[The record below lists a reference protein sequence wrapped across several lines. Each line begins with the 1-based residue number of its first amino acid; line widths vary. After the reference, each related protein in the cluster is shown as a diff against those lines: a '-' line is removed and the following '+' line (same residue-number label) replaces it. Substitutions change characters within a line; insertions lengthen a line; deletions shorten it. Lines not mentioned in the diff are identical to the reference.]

1 MKKGLEFL
9 SNRIVV
15 SIILIIIQII
25 AILIFAYTLFIDLW
39 VFKIIF
45 MMLSLLVVLY
55 IINKD
60 DDPSYKII
68 WLVPILSFPVFG
80 GVLYLTFGNKKP
92 AKKLQ
97 IAFDKQS
104 KATNPYIYPN
114 HVLEE
119 IADPIIKGQ
128 IKYLVNENFPVYNNS
143 EIKYY
148 SLGEEAYL
156 DLLEELAK
164 AKHFIFMEYF
174 IVEEGKMFDAVLNIL
189 KQKVKEGVEVR
200 FMYDDVGSLTMLPFK
215 YYQKLESYGIKCIS
229 FNHFVPFISAV
240 MNTRDHR
247 KITVIDGNIGFSG
260 GFNLADEYINEK
272 VKYGHW
278 KDTGVMIKGEAVWN
292 LTLMFLVTWNASL
305 NSFEDYDKYHPRH
318 YSVDK
323 IRPDG
328 YILPYGDSPLDN
340 KPVGKNVYLNMINQA
355 QKYIYI
361 NTPYLIINDEL
372 KNALCLAVQRGV
384 DVRIIT
390 PGIPDKKLVY
400 KVTRSY
406 YEILINEGVKIYE
419 YTPGFIHAK
428 NFVCDDK
435 VATVG
440 TINLD
445 YRSLYLHFECGVYI
459 YQTSAIKD
467 IKNDF
472 LKTITLSKEI
482 TQVDVMHGKFRGW
495 TEAILRVFA
504 PLL

>member
-1 MKKGLEFL
+1 M
-9 SNRIVV
+9 
-15 SIILIIIQII
+15 
-25 AILIFAYTLFIDLW
+25 
-39 VFKIIF
+39 
-45 MMLSLLVVLY
+45 
-55 IINKD
+55 
-60 DDPSYKII
+60 
-68 WLVPILSFPVFG
+68 
-80 GVLYLTFGNKKP
+80 
-92 AKKLQ
+92 Q

-119 IADPIIKGQ
+119 IDDPIIKGQ

-323 IRPDG
+323 IRLDG

-459 YQTSAIKD
+459 YWTSAIKD

-482 TQVDVMHGKFRGW
+482 TQDDVMHGKFRGW

>member
-1 MKKGLEFL
+1 MKLLKFL

-15 SIILIIIQII
+15 SVILIIIQMICV
-25 AILIFAYTLFIDLW
+25 AMFMHHVFIDFRVLRG
-39 VFKIIF
+39 
-45 MMLSLLVVLY
+45 MLIVLSMFAALY
-55 IINKD
+55 VINKDD

-68 WLVPILSFPVFG
+68 WLIPILAFPVFG
-80 GVLYLTFGNKKP
+80 GLLYVVFGNKEP

-97 IAFDKQS
+97 EAFDNQEAAIK
-104 KATNPYIYPN
+104 PYICPN
-114 HVLEE
+114 DISEE
-119 IADPIIKGQ
+119 INDAIVKGQ
-128 IKYLVNENFPVYNNS
+128 VNYLIEENFPIYNNS

-148 SLGEEAYL
+148 SLGDEAYP
-156 DLLEELAK
+156 DLLRELSK

-174 IVEEGKMFDAVLNIL
+174 IVQEGIMFNTVLNIL

-200 FMYDDVGSLTMLPFK
+200 FMYDDVGSLTMLPFR
-215 YYQKLESYGIKCIS
+215 YFEQLESYGIKCIA

-247 KITVIDGNIGFSG
+247 KITVIDGNVGFSG
-260 GFNLADEYINEK
+260 GFNLADEYINAK

-292 LTLMFLVTWNASL
+292 LTLMFLTAWNASL
-305 NSFEDYDKYHPRH
+305 NHYEDYDKYHPRH
-318 YSVDK
+318 YPSVLH
-323 IRPDG
+323 RPDG

-355 QKYIYI
+355 QDYLYID
-361 NTPYLIINDEL
+361 TPYLIINDEL
-372 KNALCLAVQRGV
+372 KNALCLAVRRGV

-390 PGIPDKKLVY
+390 PGIPDKKLVF

-406 YEILINEGVKIYE
+406 YEPLVKGGVRIYE

-435 VATVG
+435 IATVG

-459 YQTSAIKD
+459 YQSSVIED
-467 IKNDF
+467 IKTDF
-472 LKTITLSKEI
+472 IKTMAVSKEI
-482 TQVDVMHGKFRGW
+482 TLEDVNKGRFRGLF
-495 TEAILRVFA
+495 EAILRLFA

>member
-80 GVLYLTFGNKKP
+80 GVLYLAFGNKKP

-119 IADPIIKGQ
+119 IDDPIIKGQ

-278 KDTGVMIKGEAVWN
+278 KDTG
-292 LTLMFLVTWNASL
+292 
-305 NSFEDYDKYHPRH
+305 D
-318 YSVDK
+318 
-323 IRPDG
+323 
-328 YILPYGDSPLDN
+328 
-340 KPVGKNVYLNMINQA
+340 
-355 QKYIYI
+355 
-361 NTPYLIINDEL
+361 
-372 KNALCLAVQRGV
+372 
-384 DVRIIT
+384 
-390 PGIPDKKLVY
+390 
-400 KVTRSY
+400 
-406 YEILINEGVKIYE
+406 
-419 YTPGFIHAK
+419 
-428 NFVCDDK
+428 
-435 VATVG
+435 
-440 TINLD
+440 
-445 YRSLYLHFECGVYI
+445 
-459 YQTSAIKD
+459 
-467 IKNDF
+467 
-472 LKTITLSKEI
+472 
-482 TQVDVMHGKFRGW
+482 
-495 TEAILRVFA
+495 
-504 PLL
+504 

>member
-15 SIILIIIQII
+15 SVILIIIQII
-25 AILIFAYTLFIDLW
+25 AILIFVYTLFIDFIIL
-39 VFKIIF
+39 KIIF
-45 MMLSLLVVLY
+45 MILSILVVLY

-68 WLVPILSFPVFG
+68 WLIPILSFPVFG
-80 GVLYLTFGNKKP
+80 GILYLAFGNKKP
-92 AKKLQ
+92 TKKLQ
-97 IAFDKQS
+97 IAFDKQN
-104 KATNPYIYPN
+104 KAINPYIYPN
-114 HVLEE
+114 NVLEE
-119 IADPIIKGQ
+119 VDDPIIKGQ

-143 EIKYY
+143 EVKYY

-189 KQKVKEGVEVR
+189 KQKVKAGVEVR

-215 YYQKLESYGIKCIS
+215 YYRKLESYGIKCIS
-229 FNHFVPFISAV
+229 FNHFVPFVSAV

-292 LTLMFLVTWNASL
+292 LTLMFLSTWNASL

-318 YSVDK
+318 YNIDK
-323 IRPDG
+323 IRRDS

-384 DVRIIT
+384 DVRIVT

-406 YEILINEGVKIYE
+406 YEILIAEGVKIYE

-459 YQTSAIKD
+459 YQASTIKD

-482 TQVDVMHGKFRGW
+482 TQADVVHGKFRGW

>member
-80 GVLYLTFGNKKP
+80 GVLYLAFGNKKP

-119 IADPIIKGQ
+119 IDDPIIKGQ

-229 FNHFVPFISAV
+229 FNHFVPFISQ
-240 MNTRDHR
+240 T
-247 KITVIDGNIGFSG
+247 K
-260 GFNLADEYINEK
+260 E
-272 VKYGHW
+272 KYGW
-278 KDTGVMIKGEAVWN
+278 
-292 LTLMFLVTWNASL
+292 
-305 NSFEDYDKYHPRH
+305 
-318 YSVDK
+318 
-323 IRPDG
+323 
-328 YILPYGDSPLDN
+328 
-340 KPVGKNVYLNMINQA
+340 
-355 QKYIYI
+355 
-361 NTPYLIINDEL
+361 
-372 KNALCLAVQRGV
+372 
-384 DVRIIT
+384 
-390 PGIPDKKLVY
+390 
-400 KVTRSY
+400 
-406 YEILINEGVKIYE
+406 
-419 YTPGFIHAK
+419 
-428 NFVCDDK
+428 
-435 VATVG
+435 
-440 TINLD
+440 
-445 YRSLYLHFECGVYI
+445 
-459 YQTSAIKD
+459 
-467 IKNDF
+467 
-472 LKTITLSKEI
+472 
-482 TQVDVMHGKFRGW
+482 
-495 TEAILRVFA
+495 
-504 PLL
+504 